1 MFCFRLN
8 YEGAIIAKKA
18 ASDVTE
24 ATGLQKFVAG
34 AIGRKHAKRRNLQ
47 IGISCAISR
56 NFCYKNN
63 DLINLLLLRLV
74 KQNFC
79 VLHPSVVTSGT
90 RIEYVTPL

>member
-47 IGISCAISR
+47 NGISCAISR
-56 NFCYKNN
+56 NFCYKKFSVTKTPHCAGARTVPALYGCGPHSN
-63 DLINLLLLRLV
+63 LIF
-74 KQNFC
+74 QG
-79 VLHPSVVTSGT
+79 H
-90 RIEYVTPL
+90 

>member
-34 AIGRKHAKRRNLQ
+34 AIGRNLQ

-63 DLINLLLLRLV
+63 DLINL
-74 KQNFC
+74 
-79 VLHPSVVTSGT
+79 
-90 RIEYVTPL
+90 

>member
-63 DLINLLLLRLV
+63 DLINL
-74 KQNFC
+74 
-79 VLHPSVVTSGT
+79 
-90 RIEYVTPL
+90 

>member
-34 AIGRKHAKRRNLQ
+34 AIGRKHAIKNL
-47 IGISCAISR
+47 GEFS
-56 NFCYKNN
+56 
-63 DLINLLLLRLV
+63 DWD
-74 KQNFC
+74 
-79 VLHPSVVTSGT
+79 
-90 RIEYVTPL
+90 